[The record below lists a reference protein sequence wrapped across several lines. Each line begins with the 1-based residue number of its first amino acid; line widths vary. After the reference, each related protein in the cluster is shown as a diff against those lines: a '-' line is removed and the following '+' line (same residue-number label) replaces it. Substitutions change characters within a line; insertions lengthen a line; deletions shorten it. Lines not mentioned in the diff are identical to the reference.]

1 MKNTLLINALR
12 ANAAFSATTGAILV
26 VASVPLSSWLGIAIW
41 ISIGLGLGL
50 LGFAAVLVVLAR
62 DPQPA
67 LVRAVILADAA
78 WVAGA
83 VTVIAVFPDLMSTA
97 GLWALAL
104 VSVVVAELAV
114 AQYVGLRRVERQLR
128 VGEPVHL

>member
-1 MKNTLLINALR
+1 
-12 ANAAFSATTGAILV
+12 
-26 VASVPLSSWLGIAIW
+26 VPLSSWLGIAIW

-50 LGFAAVLVVLAR
+50 LGFAAVLVLLAR

-83 VTVIAVFPDLMSTA
+83 VVVIAVFPDLMSSA